1 MTIEEIFKEGC
12 NTLFQYNIENPSLNT
27 GFILEEVTGIKR
39 LSLPLYYS
47 SELNN
52 KQLSLIREL
61 LFRRANNEPLQYILG
76 YTEFYGYKIKV
87 NPNVLIPRPETEFLI
102 ETIHQR
108 IHSPKRVIDIGT
120 GSGAIAIVLK
130 KLFAEAEVVAV
141 DVSPQALKVA
151 EANAL
156 LNEVDVKFVQAN
168 IYSEKLGNFDLI
180 VSNPPYVTEEEYSEL
195 PYEVREFEP
204 KLALVGTESGLYF
217 YRKILE
223 LSPFILNK
231 KGSIFFEIGE
241 TQAHDIKKIAQQQ
254 NYNNIETIKDLAGR
268 DRISIIKS

>member
-27 GFILEEVTGIKR
+27 GFIIEKVTGIKR

-61 LFRRANNEPLQYILG
+61 LLRRANNEPLQYILG
-76 YTEFYGYKIKV
+76 YTEFYGYKVKV

-108 IHSPKRVIDIGT
+108 IHSPKRIIDIGT

-130 KLFAEAEVVAV
+130 KLFSEAEVVAV

-156 LNEVDVKFVQAN
+156 LNEVDVKFVQAD
-168 IYSEKLGNFDLI
+168 IYCEKLGSFDLI
-180 VSNPPYVTEEEYSEL
+180 VSNPPYVTQKEYSEL
-195 PYEVREFEP
+195 PFEVREFEP

-223 LSPFILNK
+223 LSPFILNE

-241 TQAHDIKKIAQQQ
+241 TQAHDIEKIAQQQ
-254 NYNNIETIKDLAGR
+254 NYNNIETIQDLAGR